1 MHFSVMQLALIL
13 AIIVLLFGTKKLG
26 NVGSDVGSAIRNFRS
41 SLKEGQEESSD
52 EPHAEWKHIEGEVAN
67 VSPSTAAFKFKKKA

>member
-41 SLKEGQEESSD
+41 SLKEGQGELSD
-52 EPHAEWKHIEGEVAN
+52 ELHAEWKHIEGEVAN
-67 VSPSTAAFKFKKKA
+67 VSPSRTAFKFKKKA

>member
-1 MHFSVMQLALIL
+1 MQLALIL

-41 SLKEGQEESSD
+41 SLKEGQEESSN
-52 EPHAEWKHIEGEVAN
+52 ETHPEWKHIEGEVAN